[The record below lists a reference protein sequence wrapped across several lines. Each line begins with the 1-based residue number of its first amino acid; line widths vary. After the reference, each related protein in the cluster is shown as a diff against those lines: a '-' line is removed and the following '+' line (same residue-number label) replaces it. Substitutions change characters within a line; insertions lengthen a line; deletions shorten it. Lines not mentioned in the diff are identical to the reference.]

1 MTAVTN
7 VDTSRRQQA
16 LAQHVDELRTALY
29 EQRALR
35 AQQLSDL
42 SLRSGGVSLGPS
54 ADEVDDVIGDGAARA
69 LKEIDAAITRIEDG
83 TYGACEKCSGEIAVE
98 RLEVLPMTPLCM
110 RCASL
115 RDQRAR

>member
-1 MTAVTN
+1 MTAVST

-16 LAQHVDELRTALY
+16 LAQHVDELRTALH

-42 SLRSGGVSLGPS
+42 AIRSGGVSLGAS
-54 ADEVDDVIGDGAARA
+54 ADEVDDVMADGAART
-69 LKEIDAAITRIEDG
+69 LKEIDAAIARIEEG
-83 TYGACEKCSGEIAVE
+83 TYGACQKCTGEIPVE
-98 RLEVLPMTPLCM
+98 RLEVLPMTALCM

-115 RDQRAR
+115 RDQRVR